1 MVVCFF
7 FLRIKGLS
15 YPSPLTPICGTIAAV
30 GTEMKGITG
39 ESLCY
44 RAGGV
49 EKCVSVFFFSF
60 SNFLVGQA
68 GADKGEPVVSRHIA
82 DFWQNSPSSR
92 KFTHFL
98 APGQAVLVGL
108 GVAFPSVRKMV
119 LFLLLFFPLSLL
131 SLMGQGME
139 SACVLG
145 QGCRKESKVWVQG
158 AVPRQE
164 GLPNGHGDAG
174 RNGSAS
180 FLGC

>member
-1 MVVCFF
+1 MRLSANMRTKRKKLWWFF

-108 GVAFPSVRKMV
+108 GMAFPSVRKMV
-119 LFLLLFFPLSLL
+119 LFLLLFFLSL
-131 SLMGQGME
+131 
-139 SACVLG
+139 
-145 QGCRKESKVWVQG
+145 
-158 AVPRQE
+158 
-164 GLPNGHGDAG
+164 
-174 RNGSAS
+174 S
-180 FLGC
+180 FL